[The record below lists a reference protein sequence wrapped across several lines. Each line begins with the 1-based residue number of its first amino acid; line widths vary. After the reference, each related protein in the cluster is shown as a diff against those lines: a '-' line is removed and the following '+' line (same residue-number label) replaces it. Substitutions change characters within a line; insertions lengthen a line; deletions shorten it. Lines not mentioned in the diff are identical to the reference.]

1 MTEYEPL
8 EEHGREIDKDA
19 YFRLMADDD
28 GVGFVDV
35 ADGVL
40 VVPLTAENE
49 VLMVVERSPAFD
61 GETLT
66 VAGGEVEPGESLEE
80 CANRELQ
87 EELGWRAERLEFVAE
102 LRPFS
107 KYMNSRQF
115 VLVARD
121 LVRSK
126 LEGDEMYPVRPR
138 RVGLDDF
145 HKLCFSGELRD
156 ATAIAAL
163 FLVRS
168 YLARQS
174 R

>member
-1 MTEYEPL
+1 MKEYEPL
-8 EEHGREIDKDA
+8 EEHGHEIGKDA

-40 VVPLTAENE
+40 VVPLTPEGE
-49 VLMVVERSPAFD
+49 VLMVVERAPAFD

-66 VAGGEVEPGESLEE
+66 LSGGEVEPGESLEK

-87 EELGWRAERLEFVAE
+87 EELGWRAGRLEFVAE

-115 VLVARD
+115 VFLARD
-121 LVRSK
+121 LEPSK
-126 LEGDEMYPVRPR
+126 LEGDEMYAVRPR
-138 RVGLDDF
+138 KVDLADF
-145 HKLCFSGELRD
+145 HELCFSGELRD

-163 FLVRS
+163 YLVRS
-168 YLARQS
+168 YLAQ
-174 R
+174 